1 MRYAKQIVPVFLV
14 TCLGIAQGCSKKDTA
29 ANALQQ
35 KSAQGVMSSAHGKM
49 QQIPAALAVASPKD
63 ETEAATARTRVLSQV
78 KNKEFSAIYKE
89 ASAGFRE
96 IGPEEQFIA
105 QWNKQL
111 LETGAFKESKEVS
124 HLVRPSDKFIVYTYA
139 VTYENKNK
147 ELRLTFGRSK
157 NGKMELTGIN
167 QKEIK

>member
-1 MRYAKQIVPVFLV
+1 VRYVKRIVPVFLV
-14 TCLGIAQGCSKKDTA
+14 TCLGVVPACSKKDT
-29 ANALQQ
+29 ALQQ
-35 KSAQGVMSSAHGKM
+35 KSAQSPISSAHGKM
-49 QQIPAALAVASPKD
+49 QQIPANLAVAPPKD
-63 ETEAATARTRVLSQV
+63 EAEAATARTRVLSQV

-89 ASAGFRE
+89 ASSGFRE

-111 LETGAFKESKEVS
+111 QETGEFKESKEVS
-124 HLVRPSDKFIVYTYA
+124 HLVRPADKFIVYTYA

-167 QKEIK
+167 QKEVK